1 MWPSAFTSL
10 MIKQLL
16 HIIHFLSAPP
26 ISPAFTCY
34 GLLGLCFLSLPLTS
48 CQTQSAYPTQICC
61 QRIIVCKS
69 SVRFIAKAWCPQ
81 HSAPSGDSGEE
92 LNSVIWVKISSML
105 RGQGLVCGKLPVS
118 RTILAAEG
126 HLVGCLRVP
135 SHLQSQSQQVGH
147 LQTQILLLLWSH
159 LNDTIPLLSTH
170 EVILDQIIL
179 FLVCLALSP
188 SAQSPMLCEAPCAR
202 VPEIK
207 GDEESKG
214 TRLRK
219 GLFYQ
224 EIGLN
229 VFSFCCYAS
238 SNQTPGM
245 RLLVQSDFS
254 LGCQITNND
263 METYY

>member
-1 MWPSAFTSL
+1 M
-10 MIKQLL
+10 
-16 HIIHFLSAPP
+16 
-26 ISPAFTCY
+26 
-34 GLLGLCFLSLPLTS
+34 
-48 CQTQSAYPTQICC
+48 
-61 QRIIVCKS
+61 
-69 SVRFIAKAWCPQ
+69 
-81 HSAPSGDSGEE
+81 
-92 LNSVIWVKISSML
+92 WVKISSML
-105 RGQGLVCGKLPVS
+105 RVQDLVCGKLPVS

-188 SAQSPMLCEAPCAR
+188 SAQSPMLCEAPCVW

-214 TRLRK
+214 P
-219 GLFYQ
+219 GLGRAYSTKKLVLTLCLLLLCIFKVDPRH
-224 EIGLN
+224 EAAGVVRFFFGLPDHK
-229 VFSFCCYAS
+229 
-238 SNQTPGM
+238 Q
-245 RLLVQSDFS
+245 
-254 LGCQITNND
+254 
-263 METYY
+263 